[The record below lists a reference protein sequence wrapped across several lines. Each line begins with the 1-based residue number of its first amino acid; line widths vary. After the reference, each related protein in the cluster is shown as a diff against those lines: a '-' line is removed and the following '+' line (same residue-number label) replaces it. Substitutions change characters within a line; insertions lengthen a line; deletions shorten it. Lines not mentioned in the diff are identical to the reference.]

1 MSHIDDLMRAH
12 CPNGVRYRP
21 LGDAC
26 KIETGKRDANEAVE
40 GAEYLFFTT
49 SRETSTIDEFR
60 WDTEALLIAGNA
72 NVGDVKHYVGKF
84 DAYQRTY
91 VLSDFN
97 QDLMPRFLF
106 YSIKSGLKNYLSDK
120 TNAAAMTYIV
130 LGTLKNFPIPVPP
143 IEVQQEIVDIL
154 DKFTQLEAELE
165 AELEARRKQYEHYHQ
180 TLIWGHASKKGS
192 RWCTVKDICIDKF
205 WLMPATPKY
214 IDDGEIPYI
223 TSKNLQDG
231 EISFEKAKLI
241 SHESFMEIS
250 KNRSIQGG
258 DILIG
263 MIGTIGEVAIV
274 KPNEPRFYGQNMYLL
289 RLNLEEIDVDYFL
302 QFLNSSEVRN
312 RFSAVKHNSSQGYLK
327 AEHVENLRL
336 PLPSLLEQRRIASML
351 DSFKAMTKS
360 VCVGLPAEIDAR
372 RKQYEY
378 YRDRLLTFKEFDAA

>member
-1 MSHIDDLMRAH
+1 MSRIDELIKQNCPTGVGFVSVASILNKVRITESISKDL
-12 CPNGVRYRP
+12 YQS
-21 LGDAC
+21 
-26 KIETGKRDANEAVE
+26 E
-40 GAEYLFFTT
+40 GAYPVVNQAQNLVAAYSDDESKVLPT
-49 SRETSTIDEFR
+49 SE
-60 WDTEALLIAGNA
+60 
-72 NVGDVKHYVGKF
+72 
-84 DAYQRTY
+84 
-91 VLSDFN
+91 
-97 QDLMPRFLF
+97 
-106 YSIKSGLKNYLSDK
+106 
-120 TNAAAMTYIV
+120 YIV
-130 LGTLKNFPIPVPP
+130 FGDHTRCIKWVDFAFIPGESGTLVFKVNQGVDPKYAYYALANLEIESRGYNRHWTVARDLPIPLPP
-143 IEVQQEIVDIL
+143 IEVQQEIVYVL

-180 TLIWGHASKKGS
+180 TLIWGHASNKGS

-250 KNRSIQGG
+250 KNRSIQCG

-274 KPNEPRFYGQNMYLL
+274 KPNDPRFYGQNMYLL

-302 QFLNSSEVRN
+302 QFLNSREVRN
-312 RFSAVKHNSSQGYLK
+312 RFLAVKHNSSQGYLK

-378 YRDRLLTFKEFDAA
+378 YRDRLLTFKELGAA